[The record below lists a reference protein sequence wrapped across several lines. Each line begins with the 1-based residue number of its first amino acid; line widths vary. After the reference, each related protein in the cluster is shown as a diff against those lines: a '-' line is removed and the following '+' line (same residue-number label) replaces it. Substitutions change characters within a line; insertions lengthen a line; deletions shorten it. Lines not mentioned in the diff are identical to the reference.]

1 MMEEKILAKVDEL
14 SQEMIDTIIRM
25 VQIDSV
31 EAEAE
36 PDAPFGRGVK
46 NALDAALRLAG
57 DMGFSTVNVDNY
69 MGYASYGESEDYVCA
84 VGHLDVVPVGTGWKQ
99 PPFSGYMKDGVIYSR
114 GVLDNKGPVFSCLY
128 ALYAL
133 KELGIS
139 LDRQVR
145 IIFGC
150 DEETGFEDLKY
161 YLSKEKPPVM
171 GFTPDCKYPVVYA
184 ERGRS
189 VVEIDPPSMERFYTL
204 MNDYVLNAKN
214 NGERFHI
221 DFKDEEF
228 GQLEVRNFKIL
239 PCASEEADS
248 ASQADGADLAS
259 QAGSADSASQ
269 VDGAGRT
276 VPALQFAVSYPA
288 GCTAD
293 QIVETIRKELPDM
306 KVSLV
311 SNMDPV
317 RFEKDCR
324 LVDTLRYTYE
334 RVTGMD
340 GTPVTTTGGTYAKM
354 MPNIVPF
361 GPSFPGQKGIG
372 HQPDEWMKVDDI
384 ITNAKIYALSLYY
397 LAKDTEMEK

>member
-1 MMEEKILAKVDEL
+1 MEEKILAKVDEL
-14 SQEMIDTIIRM
+14 SQEMIRTIIRM

-46 NALDAALRLAG
+46 KALDAALQLAEE
-57 DMGFSTVNVDNY
+57 MGFSAVNVDNY

-114 GVLDNKGPVFSCLY
+114 GVLDNKGPIFSCLY

-133 KELGIS
+133 KELGIRP
-139 LDRQVR
+139 DRQIR
-145 IIFGC
+145 ILFGC

-184 ERGRS
+184 ERGRAL
-189 VVEIDPPSMERFYTL
+189 VEISPVSAERFYAL

-228 GQLEVRNFKIL
+228 GQVEVRNFKIL
-239 PCASEEADS
+239 PAAPETAPS
-248 ASQADGADLAS
+248 
-259 QAGSADSASQ
+259 
-269 VDGAGRT
+269 
-276 VPALQFAVSYPA
+276 VPSLQFAVSYPA

-293 QIVETIRKELPDM
+293 QIVETIRKELPDA

-324 LVDTLRYTYE
+324 LVDTLKYTYE
-334 RVTGMD
+334 KVTGMD

-372 HQPDEWMKVDDI
+372 HQPDEWMKVEDI

-397 LAKDTEMEK
+397 LSKDGEAEEK

>member
-1 MMEEKILAKVDEL
+1 MEEKILAKVDEL
-14 SQEMIDTIIRM
+14 SQEMIRTIIRM

-46 NALDAALRLAG
+46 KALDAALRLAEE
-57 DMGFSTVNVDNY
+57 MGFSAVNVDNY

-114 GVLDNKGPVFSCLY
+114 GVLDNKGPIFSCLY

-133 KELGIS
+133 KELGIRP
-139 LDRQVR
+139 DRQIR
-145 IIFGC
+145 ILFGC

-184 ERGRS
+184 ERGRAL
-189 VVEIDPPSMERFYTL
+189 VEISPVSAERFYAL

-228 GQLEVRNFKIL
+228 GQVEVRNFKIL
-239 PCASEEADS
+239 PAAPETAPS
-248 ASQADGADLAS
+248 
-259 QAGSADSASQ
+259 
-269 VDGAGRT
+269 
-276 VPALQFAVSYPA
+276 VPSLQFAVSYPA

-293 QIVETIRKELPDM
+293 QIVETIRKELPDA

-324 LVDTLRYTYE
+324 LVDTLKYTYE
-334 RVTGMD
+334 KVTGMD

-372 HQPDEWMKVDDI
+372 HQPDEWMKVEDI

-397 LAKDTEMEK
+397 LSKDGEAEEK

>member
-1 MMEEKILAKVDEL
+1 MEDKILKKVEEL
-14 SQEMIDTIIRM
+14 SGEMIDTIIEM
-25 VQIDSV
+25 VKIDSV
-31 EAEAE
+31 ESEAK
-36 PDAPFGRGVK
+36 PDAPFGSGVK
-46 NALDAALRLAG
+46 EALDAALALAEK
-57 DMGFSTVNVDNY
+57 MGFDTVNVDNY
-69 MGYASYGESEDYVCA
+69 MGYASYGDSEDYVCA

-99 PPFSGYMKDGVIYSR
+99 PPFSGYVKDGTIYSR

-133 KELGIS
+133 KELGIP
-139 LDRQVR
+139 LKRQVR
-145 IIFGC
+145 ILFGC

-184 ERGRS
+184 ERGRA
-189 VVEIDPPSMERFYTL
+189 VVEIRPASKERFFHL
-204 MNDYVLNAKN
+204 MNQYVLNAKN

-239 PCASEEADS
+239 PPEAE
-248 ASQADGADLAS
+248 DGIPS
-259 QAGSADSASQ
+259 
-269 VDGAGRT
+269 
-276 VPALQFAVSYPA
+276 LQFAVSYPA
-288 GCTAD
+288 GCTTE
-293 QIVETIRKELPDM
+293 QILGNIRAELPDM
-306 KVSLV
+306 ETVLV
-311 SNMDPV
+311 TNMDPV

-324 LVDTLRYTYE
+324 LVDTLKYTYE
-334 RVTGMD
+334 KVTGMD

-372 HQPDEWMKVDDI
+372 HQPDEWMKIDDI

-397 LAKDTEMEK
+397 LAKD

>member
-31 EAEAE
+31 EGEAE

-46 NALDAALRLAG
+46 TALDAALDLAG

-69 MGYASYGESEDYVCA
+69 MGYASYGEGEDYVCA
-84 VGHLDVVPVGTGWKQ
+84 VGHLDVVPTGTGWKQ
-99 PPFSGYMKDGVIYSR
+99 PPFSGYLKDGVIYSR
-114 GVLDNKGPVFSCLY
+114 GVLDNKGPIFSCLY

-133 KELGIS
+133 KELGIVP
-139 LDRQVR
+139 DRQVR
-145 IIFGC
+145 ILFGC

-184 ERGRS
+184 ERGRAL
-189 VVEIDPPSMERFYTL
+189 VEIAPPSMDRFYTL

-221 DFKDEEF
+221 DFRDQEF
-228 GQLEVRNFKIL
+228 GQVEVRNFKIL
-239 PCASEEADS
+239 PAASET
-248 ASQADGADLAS
+248 GN
-259 QAGSADSASQ
+259 
-269 VDGAGRT
+269 
-276 VPALQFAVSYPA
+276 VPSLQFAVSYPA

-293 QIVETIRKELPDM
+293 QIVETIKKEIPDM
-306 KVSLV
+306 KTVLV

-372 HQPDEWMKVDDI
+372 HQPDEWMKVEDI

-397 LAKDTEMEK
+397 LAKDTEMERK